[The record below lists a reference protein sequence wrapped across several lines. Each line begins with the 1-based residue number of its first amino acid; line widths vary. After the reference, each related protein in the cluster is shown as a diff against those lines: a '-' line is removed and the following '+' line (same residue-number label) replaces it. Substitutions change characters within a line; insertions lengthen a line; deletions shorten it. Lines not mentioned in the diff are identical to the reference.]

1 MEDDSGAH
9 APPIDDDGALQ
20 QGMEGDDAGLDQ
32 GMGAGDAG
40 IDHGV
45 EEEGMEDGDDG
56 ALQDME
62 GDQGQ
67 GMEAGDAGLEEAM
80 EHEDGAHQQDMVEG
94 DDAGIEQEQG
104 MEEEDDDVFDLDQFI
119 EDMGGG
125 VALLPQNHVLPLSIP
140 EYEAS
145 PAHLLLQWN
154 EFQRSGPLETIV
166 LLADR
171 DEEDGHGAGPPETVG
186 PLFRDGDYRSIDTIL
201 PEWTMELIRETFN
214 ARTHATIEA
223 LLLDGRRI
231 QLDFLRKI
239 CVEVDEEGTPLRTI
253 AMYWVDDQYRVFVS
267 ARIFGMDEETVR
279 QRFTEECQGRLIITE
294 VQRCFHR
301 LHAMDPFCERM
312 QVQRPVFGWY
322 GAEAEL
328 VDHGA
333 FQDEVLHTNWERV
346 EILGFERAHGRGV
359 HIAPMRRIMKR

>member
-1 MEDDSGAH
+1 
-9 APPIDDDGALQ
+9 
-20 QGMEGDDAGLDQ
+20 
-32 GMGAGDAG
+32 
-40 IDHGV
+40 
-45 EEEGMEDGDDG
+45 
-56 ALQDME
+56 
-62 GDQGQ
+62 
-67 GMEAGDAGLEEAM
+67 M
-80 EHEDGAHQQDMVEG
+80 EHEDAAHQQDMVEG

-104 MEEEDDDVFDLDQFI
+104 MEEEDNDVFDLDQFI

-171 DEEDGHGAGPPETVG
+171 NEEDGHGAGPPETVG

-333 FQDEVLHTNWERV
+333 FQDETLHTNWERV
-346 EILGFERAHGRGV
+346 EILGFEKAYGRGV
-359 HIAPMRRIMKR
+359 HIASMRRIMKR